1 MVMFFLLLIVAAVAE
16 TYASLAYTQEK
27 LGGPEADELGVG
39 IAMILLGL
47 SVFGFS
53 GDIVLTREL
62 FWLEEPYLVY
72 YFVRY
77 GALLLAL
84 IGIVKSLSA
93 VYKRTTRL
101 EMEIKELRQ
110 REKEAQNRREK

>member
-1 MVMFFLLLIVAAVAE
+1 MLLFFLAIIVAAVVL
-16 TYASLAYTQEK
+16 TYVSLAYTQEK

-39 IAMILLGL
+39 IAMILLGF

-62 FWLEEPYLVY
+62 FWPYLVY

-77 GALLLAL
+77 GSLLLAL
-84 IGIVKSLSA
+84 IGIIKSLSA
-93 VYKRTTRL
+93 VYKRTNRL
-101 EMEIKELRQ
+101 ENEIKELRQ
-110 REKEAQNRREK
+110 REHCK

>member
-1 MVMFFLLLIVAAVAE
+1 MLLFFLALIVAAVVL
-16 TYASLAYTQEK
+16 TYVSLAYTQEK

-39 IAMILLGL
+39 IAMILLGF

-62 FWLEEPYLVY
+62 FWMEEPYLVY

-77 GALLLAL
+77 GSLLLAL
-84 IGIVKSLSA
+84 IGIIKSLSA
-93 VYKRTTRL
+93 VYKRTNRL
-101 EMEIKELRQ
+101 ENEIKELRQ
-110 REKEAQNRREK
+110 REH